1 MPNSDLVV
9 RLSGQDKLSP
19 VIENVKEELN
29 NIGKTSSKVESVQKQ
44 FDKITN
50 STAPL
55 SKRIRDIKKE
65 MENLAMSGES
75 TSAEGQEMWK
85 KLSDAAK
92 QYDATLKKI
101 QADTRSVGNE
111 SVEVGKGGID
121 LKGIGA
127 GIADDLGLGG
137 VSKSLGSLTAMVNP
151 YTAAVAASAGVMVAA
166 GKAAADFETHLDSL
180 QSLTGLSDN
189 AMKDISDGAVE
200 MSKSFRASAADIV
213 DAMKL
218 IGSQA
223 PELLTDKDALME
235 VTRAANVL
243 AEAAQIDVV
252 DAAKAITGTM
262 NQMGVSAS
270 EATNIIN
277 TFAAASQQG
286 SADVAYLNKAF
297 EKSGTAASSAGM
309 NYVQLAAAIES
320 IAPKFSSADVAGSQ
334 LSSTLLK
341 LSMSGKSDFMP
352 SVVGMS
358 QALENLANAEMNDAE
373 LKALVGESNITMI
386 KSLID
391 ARGEFDKYS
400 QSLAGTNTAYD
411 QMAINNDNMAGA
423 INRLKSQWDAFL
435 ITLGQSSMMQGC
447 VDNIVA
453 IMDCLGDIVDAIE
466 GVVKAFELF
475 GVEVSADTNI
485 SIIQLR
491 LLTKV
496 FEGICEVLEV
506 IVAMAAFVFN
516 DMKQK
521 ALDAAKWIG
530 DKWAELRKNLGDDSF
545 VFVIVRAFQ
554 TVVDKAAQ
562 MIGAIK
568 KYWNELRKF
577 LGLKVE
583 GNVSVKT
590 EKLET
595 KKTTQTNTETDTATK
610 ITQTKPKGS
619 GSKTKTEK
627 PIEIIDENSLKYAQN
642 KVQELSAELSRL
654 DISSAEFETTKKA
667 LAEWQKVVEERQKA
681 VKIDVEL
688 NENSLKY
695 AQDKV
700 SELQKQLSEIDVNS
714 VEFADTKELL
724 KYWQEIVKERQKAAQ
739 TAVAE
744 TIVKIKP
751 TIEQTDTEIKEQGDL
766 NDKRQS
772 YQNAQ
777 SNAQQVRADLE
788 LGLISTEQAKSQ
800 LDNIIAEL
808 QASFPDLTLDLKVN
822 DNGTM
827 TTTKEDL
834 ERLSGAVNGVG
845 TAFMNIGNAMAEMG
859 ESETIAKAALIAQ
872 AIGQLALTFAESM
885 KGTWSPWDWIA
896 GATAGAAVLAST
908 VAQLSSF
915 ASGGIVGGTS
925 YVGDKTLIRANAGE
939 MVLNKTQ
946 QGNLYN
952 AIKSNNIG
960 GGSLGG
966 QVEFKIDGRQ
976 LKGVLSNTNNKIS
989 KMS

>member
-180 QSLTGLSDN
+180 QSLTGLSDS

-423 INRLKSQWDAFL
+423 INRLKSEWDAFL
-435 ITLGQSSMMQGC
+435 ITLGQSGIIQG
-447 VDNIVA
+447 VADNIIAVMSA
-453 IMDCLGDIVDAIE
+453 LGEVIDVLSEVI
-466 GVVKAFELF
+466 KSFELF
-475 GVEVSADTNI
+475 GDESTQNINLAQVQLNILVEVIRGVGEVLQVLIGIAA
-485 SIIQLR
+485 
-491 LLTKV
+491 KV
-496 FEGICEVLEV
+496 FNTI
-506 IVAMAAFVFN
+506 
-516 DMKQK
+516 K
-521 ALDAAKWIG
+521 DAALNACDWIG
-530 DKWAELRKNLGDDSF
+530 KKWAELRKTLGDVAF
-545 VFVIVRAFQ
+545 VNVIISAFQ
-554 TVVDKAAQ
+554 KVIEKAAQ
-562 MIGAIK
+562 MVGAIK
-568 KYWNELRKF
+568 KYWNDLKKW

-583 GNVSVKT
+583 TTAEVKVKT
-590 EKLET
+590 
-595 KKTTQTNTETDTATK
+595 TTPTGNTENVITDKPTTTTTPK
-610 ITQTKPKGS
+610 ITAKG
-619 GSKTKTEK
+619 GSKTAKTKTEK
-627 PIEIIDENSLKYAQN
+627 PIEIIDENSLKYAQD
-642 KVQELSAELSRL
+642 KVNELSAELSKL
-654 DISSAEFETTKKA
+654 DIASAEFEQTKK
-667 LAEWQKVVEERQKA
+667 LLETWTKILDER
-681 VKIDVEL
+681 
-688 NENSLKY
+688 
-695 AQDKV
+695 
-700 SELQKQLSEIDVNS
+700 
-714 VEFADTKELL
+714 
-724 KYWQEIVKERQKAAQ
+724 RKAAAIDKE
-739 TAVAE
+739 TAKTTAE
-744 TIVKIKP
+744 KFEKLKP
-751 TIEQTDTEIKEQGDL
+751 TIAARTNDIQEQGDL

-885 KGTWSPWDWIA
+885 KGAKSPWSWIA
-896 GATAGAAVLAST
+896 GATAGVAVLAST

-915 ASGGIVGGTS
+915 ANGGIVGGTS

-939 MVLNKTQ
+939 MILNKTQ